1 MKNIT
6 IAAALVAALALAA
19 CSDEA
24 PVEGAAVAAA
34 DGFDM
39 GDAAVG
45 YVLGSALAGSSSR
58 PTVNHYY
65 PSAPVVRPTV
75 RASKPV
81 VSTPKV
87 KVTTPTYRA
96 SSSYSYRSTPS
107 YRSSFSS
114 SSSFRSSSFRAR

>member
-6 IAAALVAALALAA
+6 IAVAAAAALALAA
-19 CSDEA
+19 CSEDA
-24 PVEGAAVAAA
+24 PVGAPAASTE
-34 DGFDM
+34 GFDM

-45 YVLGSALAGSSSR
+45 YVLGSALADASR
-58 PTVNHYY
+58 PSVNHYY

-81 VSTPKV
+81 ASTPKV

>member
-6 IAAALVAALALAA
+6 IALAAAAALAMAA
-19 CSDEA
+19 CSDESPAQGA
-24 PVEGAAVAAA
+24 PAA

-45 YVLGSALAGSSSR
+45 YLVGSALAGSSSR

-65 PSAPVVRPTV
+65 TPTPVVRPTA
-75 RASKPV
+75 RASKPSY
-81 VSTPKV
+81 STPKV
-87 KVTTPTYRA
+87 KVSTPTYRA
-96 SSSYSYRSTPS
+96 SSSYSFRSTPS

-114 SSSFRSSSFRAR
+114 SSSFRSSSFRVR